1 MMLSL
6 CTKYFHFILVQGL
19 VIGIS
24 TSMIQL
30 PAFAATSQFFDK
42 KRGAAL
48 GIVVSG
54 SSIGG
59 VIFPIAF
66 SKMLNDS
73 TLGFG
78 WSVRVMGFAVIPLVV
93 FASLTMRA
101 RLPPR
106 KTNFLLPSA
115 FRDRKYV
122 CLVVALALM
131 FLGMNTPIYF
141 IPTYAVSKGVDPVL
155 ASYLIAIINGSSTFG
170 RIIPG
175 FLADKLG
182 RFNVFA
188 FGGVATG
195 VCILCLNHIEG
206 TPGLVAYCVF
216 FGFSSGMIISG
227 GSTALTVCA
236 KNPQDFG
243 TYMGMGMA
251 AASVSVLIGPPI
263 NGALIDRY
271 NGYNELAIFS
281 GVVCLVGGCVAT
293 ISKTSMPGGVFGRS

>member
-1 MMLSL
+1 MLSL

-30 PAFAATSQFFDK
+30 PAFAAASQFFDK

-59 VIFPIAF
+59 VVFPIAF

-78 WSVRVMGFAVIPLVV
+78 WSVRIMAFAVIPLVI

-106 KTNFLLPSA
+106 QTNFLLPSA
-115 FRDRKYV
+115 FKDRKYV
-122 CLVVALALM
+122 CLVAGLALM

-141 IPTYAVSKGVDPVL
+141 LPTYAVSKGVDPVL
-155 ASYLIAIINGSSTFG
+155 ASYLIAIVNGSSTLG

-188 FGGVATG
+188 CGGIFTG
-195 VCILCLNHIEG
+195 ICILCLNSVAS
-206 TPGLVAYCVF
+206 TPGLVVYSIF
-216 FGFSSGMIISG
+216 FGVSSGMIISG

-236 KNPQDFG
+236 KNPQDLG

-251 AASVSVLIGPPI
+251 VASVSVLIGPPI
-263 NGALIDRY
+263 NGALIERY
-271 NGYNELAIFS
+271 HGYTELSIFS
-281 GVVCLVGGCVAT
+281 GVVCLAGGFVAA
-293 ISKTSMPGGVFGRS
+293 ISKTSMPGGILGRS